1 MKGGAYTQSA
11 ALTEGGAGE
20 WVLGP
25 GVFTHCLGCSFN
37 RGPNFIDLANLGT
50 FPYAFPRER
59 GAETATDVSNG
70 RTRLTG
76 EILTNNKQ
84 KIRAGT
90 KVKEGRLR

>member
-1 MKGGAYTQSA
+1 MKGGAYTYPVGCA
-11 ALTEGGAGE
+11 YLGAGE